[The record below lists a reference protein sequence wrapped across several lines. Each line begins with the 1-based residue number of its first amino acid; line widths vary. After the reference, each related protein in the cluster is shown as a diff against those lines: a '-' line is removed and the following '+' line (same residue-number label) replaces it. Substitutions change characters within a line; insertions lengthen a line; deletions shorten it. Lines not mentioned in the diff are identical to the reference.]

1 MARGQRPF
9 SFPPFSF
16 FHGNQ
21 GSSRFFRIRPPPPA
35 PWPTVAREKKKKSS
49 ETDSDTANGSGDG
62 GGGDGGVGK
71 NFGHFFP
78 PPSWIFTS
86 PITAKVGS

>member
-21 GSSRFFRIRPPPPA
+21 GSSRFFRI
-35 PWPTVAREKKKKSS
+35 
-49 ETDSDTANGSGDG
+49 
-62 GGGDGGVGK
+62 
-71 NFGHFFP
+71 P
-78 PPSWIFTS
+78 PPSVADS
-86 PITAKVGS
+86 RAGEEEEL